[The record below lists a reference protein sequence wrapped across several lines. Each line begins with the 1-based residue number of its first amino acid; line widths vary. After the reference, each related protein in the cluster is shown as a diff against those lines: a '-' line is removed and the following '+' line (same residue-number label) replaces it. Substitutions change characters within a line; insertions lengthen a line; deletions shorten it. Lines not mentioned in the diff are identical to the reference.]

1 MFLCV
6 RVCVSLLFYL
16 TYVRSANSNVGSS
29 SSSSSSSVNN
39 DVKKRRT
46 KMAYGV
52 VKKYRNQ
59 SDLRSSSEWVK
70 WVVCV
75 VTLVNFLLTYVYFK

>member
-29 SSSSSSSVNN
+29 SSSSSVN

-59 SDLRSSSEWVK
+59 SDLRSSEWVK

>member
-29 SSSSSSSVNN
+29 SSSSSSVNN
-39 DVKKRRT
+39 VKKRRT

>member
-16 TYVRSANSNVGSS
+16 TYVRSANSNVGS

-59 SDLRSSSEWVK
+59 SDLRSSEWVK